1 MTWVNDLHAL
11 NFYLIQ
17 QLINAKNIE
26 GKVDHIAFFQETL
39 TGENTERNS
48 FSFIHYFSTYL
59 SRLIYKY
66 IAQDIHTCSM
76 ESGHM
81 YIS

>member
-1 MTWVNDLHAL
+1 MTWVNYLHAL

-17 QLINAKNIE
+17 QLINAKKTLK

-39 TGENTERNS
+39 TGENTEIR
-48 FSFIHYFSTYL
+48 FPLFITFP
-59 SRLIYKY
+59 LITFYKY
-66 IAQDIHTCSM
+66 ITQGIHTCSM

-81 YIS
+81 YRS